1 MLRLSH
7 HTVARLNDFTH
18 LSFGFTRLTSR
29 YIDDNFELLNRYCT
43 FAASYFIMS
52 LRTHLDRYC
61 LQRAMASDHI
71 SPTRRSRS
79 PPRAS
84 SSSLGTSP
92 FHRPPGWTPP
102 ATTPHQP
109 VILQLDLKPMQQMAD
124 RNPYFNILAPK
135 VAGNLSTAAYDSFF
149 QTFKVIYPD
158 YASSHFVSDLKTLVI
173 DTILQRWSIHLQA
186 ADFYMMIDTDQGAH
200 MIDDLP
206 HSILDILN
214 WYYPT
219 WKTHQH
225 LDAFTSR
232 DSSQLVVTPQPD
244 PHDTGFAVQIQ
255 VIPRGHPFV
264 TATRSTKTA
273 A

>member
-1 MLRLSH
+1 
-7 HTVARLNDFTH
+7 
-18 LSFGFTRLTSR
+18 
-29 YIDDNFELLNRYCT
+29 
-43 FAASYFIMS
+43 MS
-52 LRTHLDRYC
+52 LRIHLDRYC

-79 PPRAS
+79 PPRAPS
-84 SSSLGTSP
+84 SSAGTSP

-102 ATTPHQP
+102 ATTPHRP

-135 VAGNLSTAAYDSFF
+135 VAGNLSTAAYDSLF

-214 WYYPT
+214 WYYPYLEDSPAPGCL
-219 WKTHQH
+219 HV
-225 LDAFTSR
+225 SR
-232 DSSQLVVTPQPD
+232 ELTACSDTPS
-244 PHDTGFAVQIQ
+244 
-255 VIPRGHPFV
+255 
-264 TATRSTKTA
+264 RSTRYGLCCTNSNYPSRGILSLRQRDLPKLPPEF
-273 A
+273 

>member
-1 MLRLSH
+1 MIRLEP
-7 HTVARLNDFTH
+7 LNLIVHSQPATFT
-18 LSFGFTRLTSR
+18 
-29 YIDDNFELLNRYCT
+29 
-43 FAASYFIMS
+43 MS
-52 LRTHLDRYC
+52 LRIHLDRYC
-61 LQRAMASDHI
+61 LQRAMASDNI

-79 PPRAS
+79 PTRAPS
-84 SSSLGTSP
+84 SSTGTSP
-92 FHRPPGWTPP
+92 FHRPPGWTLPS
-102 ATTPHQP
+102 ATPHRP

-124 RNPYFNILAPK
+124 RNPYFNIMAPK
-135 VAGNLSTAAYDSFF
+135 VAGNLSTTAYDSLF

-158 YASSHFVSDLKTLVI
+158 YASSHFVSNLKTLVI

-186 ADFYMMIDTDQGAH
+186 TDFYMMIDTDQGAH
-200 MIDDLP
+200 MIDELP

-232 DSSQLVVTPQPD
+232 ESSPLVVTPHPD
-244 PHDTGFAVQIQ
+244 PQDTGFAVQIQ

>member
-1 MLRLSH
+1 
-7 HTVARLNDFTH
+7 
-18 LSFGFTRLTSR
+18 
-29 YIDDNFELLNRYCT
+29 
-43 FAASYFIMS
+43 
-52 LRTHLDRYC
+52 
-61 LQRAMASDHI
+61 
-71 SPTRRSRS
+71 
-79 PPRAS
+79 
-84 SSSLGTSP
+84 
-92 FHRPPGWTPP
+92 
-102 ATTPHQP
+102 
-109 VILQLDLKPMQQMAD
+109 MQQMAG

-135 VAGNLSTAAYDSFF
+135 VARNLSTAAYDSLF

-158 YASSHFVSDLKTLVI
+158 YASSNFVSDLKTLVI

-232 DSSQLVVTPQPD
+232 VARTSTLSDLSGTARPSSRPESQSAHAGGHEKQ
-244 PHDTGFAVQIQ
+244 HDGAWIRLHGAEFGFVLQ
-255 VIPRGHPFV
+255 V
-264 TATRSTKTA
+264 
-273 A
+273 